1 MLVDTEPR
9 RILLAAQPNEAET
22 LHQLFANAALVK
34 WELLDAASFERARF
48 LLQHNTCD
56 ILLIDENFI
65 SAGASGLGWLARNP
79 DAPTVLLSSME
90 PETLACAYQQGVS
103 MCLPREVAFNHPE
116 VLAAALDRTTAA
128 GQSRHA
134 LRRSADRLHQ
144 CRRQVD
150 RLVNLLWRKAP
161 TDLEKNWCTHRH
173 VLERLLEEVARSGRH
188 GNELTLAIGE
198 VQAAEGDQPQSVG
211 LTEWTTAAV
220 SKAKRRCDIAG
231 NYGTQEFMLL
241 MVHTDA
247 PGGLK
252 CCRRLQ
258 KTLENAAAGPRGP
271 VKAYFGLSTFSS
283 QYATAPQLLM
293 RAEKHLKAAKAGTD
307 AGVVAE

>member
-1 MLVDTEPR
+1 MQLDTESR
-9 RILLAAQPNEAET
+9 RILLAAQPDDAEK
-22 LHQLFANAALVK
+22 LHQIFTNAPLDK
-34 WELLDAASFERARF
+34 WELLDAGSFERARF

-56 ILLIDENFI
+56 ILLVDENFI
-65 SAGASGLGWLARNP
+65 SPGANSLGWLARNP
-79 DAPTVLLSSME
+79 DAPTVLLSTME
-90 PETLACAYQQGVS
+90 PESLACAYKQGVS
-103 MCLPREVAFNHPE
+103 MCLPREVALHHPE
-116 VLAAALDRTTAA
+116 ALAAALERNA
-128 GQSRHA
+128 GAVQSRHC

-161 TDLEKNWCTHRH
+161 TDVEKNWCTHRH

-198 VQAAEGDQPQSVG
+198 VQPAEVDQRQTAD
-211 LTEWTTAAV
+211 LAEWTTAAV

-231 NYGTQEFMLL
+231 HYGTQEFMLL

-247 PGGLK
+247 PGGMK

-258 KTLENAAAGPRGP
+258 KTLESAAAARAAPS
-271 VKAYFGLSTFSS
+271 KHFSVCRPS
-283 QYATAPQLLM
+283 RPNTPQ
-293 RAEKHLKAAKAGTD
+293 RHSC
-307 AGVVAE
+307 